1 MCEVKTMVALDC
13 GNSSFRVV
21 LGRFENGKL
30 ETTVMSQIP
39 NSMVKIEEYY
49 YWDLLYIFGEFKKP

>member
-21 LGRFENGKL
+21 LGQFENGKL

-39 NSMVKIEEYY
+39 NNRLKSESIIIGIYY
-49 YWDLLYIFGEFKKP
+49 ISLANSRKP